1 MIKEY
6 KEEGEVEGE
15 EEEEESLRM
24 HKKLTVGVIA
34 MDVHGRV
41 SACGIICN
49 VILLYD
55 MLCYLM
61 LHYDMIC
68 YVILCYIMIWYV
80 CYIMF
85 C

>member
-49 VILLYD
+49 VILL
-55 MLCYLM
+55 C
-61 LHYDMIC
+61 
-68 YVILCYIMIWYV
+68 VILCCIMIWYV
-80 CYIMF
+80 CYVMF

>member
-6 KEEGEVEGE
+6 KEEGEVEGEE

-41 SACGIICN
+41 SACGI
-49 VILLYD
+49 LS
-55 MLCYLM
+55 
-61 LHYDMIC
+61 
-68 YVILCYIMIWYV
+68 YVILWYD
-80 CYIMF
+80 MF
-85 C
+85 VI